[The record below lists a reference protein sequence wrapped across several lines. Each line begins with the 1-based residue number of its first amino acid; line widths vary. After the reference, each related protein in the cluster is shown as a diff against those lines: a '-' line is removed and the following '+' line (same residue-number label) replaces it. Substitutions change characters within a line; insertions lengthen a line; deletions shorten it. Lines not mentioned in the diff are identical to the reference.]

1 MYHRHLACDSKYEAE
16 SPQNL
21 SLFLLSFLQMD
32 PQNRE
37 NPLQQL
43 SFEFAGNSTDG
54 LALWREQQRAE
65 IRRLGMELGLP
76 IGSICEVVLRSG
88 IQLRGHL
95 VLDEPDLFHYATRKH
110 AFLRIGVVSF
120 SISEIADCVRL
131 E

>member
-1 MYHRHLACDSKYEAE
+1 VDL
-16 SPQNL
+16 
-21 SLFLLSFLQMD
+21 
-32 PQNRE
+32 QNRDKSIR
-37 NPLQQL
+37 QL

-54 LALWREQQRAE
+54 LALWREQRRAE
-65 IRRLGMELGLP
+65 ERRLGMELGLP
-76 IGSICEVVLRSG
+76 IGSFCEVVLTSG

-110 AFLRIGVVSF
+110 AFLRIGAVSF